1 MPCVRLGGR
10 YAAGLL
16 ERLQPR
22 PTACAQGGGT
32 RQQGI
37 AFHAFRKACGSVRLL
52 RAGKDPRRVQRW
64 LGHSQLT
71 TTMNVYVHDLDD
83 GLGGADDLDGLWG
96 HPGATEGPQTAANA
110 NGSDGTNPAQEAAT
124 ADSREAL
131 D

>member
-52 RAGKDPRRVQRW
+52 RAGKDPRQVQRW

-83 GLGGADDLDGLWG
+83 GLGVAPKQVVSSGPPWRLGVSE
-96 HPGATEGPQTAANA
+96 ATSPRRT
-110 NGSDGTNPAQEAAT
+110 
-124 ADSREAL
+124 
-131 D
+131 